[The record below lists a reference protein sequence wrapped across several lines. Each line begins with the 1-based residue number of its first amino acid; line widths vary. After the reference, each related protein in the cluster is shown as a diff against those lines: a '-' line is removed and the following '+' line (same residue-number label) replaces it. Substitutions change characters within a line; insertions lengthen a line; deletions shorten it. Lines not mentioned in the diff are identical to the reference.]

1 MKMYFIELD
10 VYKAAIAL
18 RLIHLLLLWSTPIV
32 KYPSHREIK
41 LRKNLT
47 EWNNWAIYVK
57 QIEWVS
63 PLVEVQKPNGKVR
76 VCLNPR
82 DLNKAIQREHYLMT
96 TVQEI
101 VAELRE
107 AKVFS
112 VLDATSGFW
121 HNQLDESITQLLTF
135 NTPFGRYQY
144 QRMSFGINSAHEIFQ
159 NRMTQAFVDLKGVK
173 AIADDNLVWGE
184 NEIEHNRR
192 LVQGQERWD

>member
-1 MKMYFIELD
+1 MKLRGRIHPVEFLIIEQR
-10 VYKAAIAL
+10 V
-18 RLIHLLLLWSTPIV
+18 TPIV
-32 KYPSHREIK
+32 VLQTCNE
-41 LRKNLT
+41 
-47 EWNNWAIYVK
+47 
-57 QIEWVS
+57 
-63 PLVEVQKPNGKVR
+63 
-76 VCLNPR
+76 

-107 AKVFS
+107 AKVFG
-112 VLDATSGFW
+112 VLEATSGFW
-121 HNQLDESITQLLTF
+121 HNQLDESMTQLLTF

-159 NRMTQAFVDLKGVK
+159 NRMTQALVDLKGVK
-173 AIADDNLVWGE
+173 TIADDNLVWGE